1 VPSVVIGFYGEIKKS
16 AGRIVISY
24 QSFFNKAS
32 CASISALLFQSA
44 SLNCL
49 ALRRCILG
57 DFVGSFTKPVC
68 HPRHI
73 LLFDI
78 LLLLLF
84 FFLSSVIS
92 TDSLSNHS

>member
-1 VPSVVIGFYGEIKKS
+1 MRLIIIKASAKRGYWFYGEIKKS
-16 AGRIVISY
+16 AGADCYYLSV
-24 QSFFNKAS
+24 FFNKAS

-68 HPRHI
+68 HPWHI

-84 FFLSSVIS
+84 FFFPL
-92 TDSLSNHS
+92 